1 MYEVQYMDSVG
12 CTFYQKYKTLSSV
25 NTALKLNKKY
35 KIICVID
42 YMNERI
48 VYPDNLKELL
58 S

>member
-12 CTFYQKYKTLSSV
+12 CTFYQKYKTLGSV

-42 YMNERI
+42 YMNARI
-48 VYPDNLKELL
+48 VYPDNLKELF

>member
-1 MYEVQYMDSVG
+1 MYEVHYMDSVG